1 MYQDCVH
8 ILRLSAIFDPSML
21 THYCVLPM
29 QDVSRVEADLLNIL
43 QGGAPK
49 GFEYHDVEEEYV
61 IDPAT
66 NVGSWQRAKPAA
78 ETAAPAA
85 AAAAAGVGGSGQAAA
100 GAATAGGPLA
110 AIGPADGGQEAAAG
124 SAAGGSRLKLK
135 AKIPGLA
142 KKAKVAPT
150 PSPPQPH

>member
-1 MYQDCVH
+1 
-8 ILRLSAIFDPSML
+8 ML

-29 QDVSRVEADLLNIL
+29 QDVSAVEADLLNIL
-43 QGGAPK
+43 QGGAPM

-78 ETAAPAA
+78 EATAPAA
-85 AAAAAGVGGSGQAAA
+85 AAAAAVADVGGSGQAAA

-124 SAAGGSRLKLK
+124 STAGGSKLRLK